1 MPRLLQPALVALA
14 VLLVTPT
21 AVRAETTRPTLL
33 VLLSVDQMRGDYVE
47 RYGHQWTGG
56 LKRLV
61 TEGARFPLAA
71 FPYQNT
77 VTCAGHAT
85 MSTGV
90 FPATHGMV
98 LNAWWDRDAGR
109 QVSCTEDAEVTN
121 IGYGGEVKGGDS
133 PRRLL
138 AATFADELRTQ
149 LPVAPRIVSLSLKAR
164 SAIGMAGRRADTV
177 LWFSNGRW
185 TTSSFYTRDRV
196 SFVERF
202 IAANPVEADYGSAW
216 TKLLPESAYLFDE
229 APVGERGATGWGP
242 TFPHDLS
249 SQAGVAD
256 AEYYAKWSMTP
267 LTDVYLARLGIA
279 SVEAL
284 GMGRGP
290 GVDFLAIGFS
300 VLDVVGHAYGP
311 RSHEVQDV
319 LARLDRTLGE
329 FFADLDRLVGREKY
343 VVALTGDHGVAP
355 VPEQMEAAGMEAGR
369 VPAKD
374 YVARLN
380 GVLTRHFGP
389 GSHLASL
396 TYTDV
401 YFAPGIY
408 DRLVT
413 MPEAMRDVIAVIES
427 TPGIHRVLRSD
438 DLAVGRLPDDPLARS
453 ASLSYHRARSGDLIV
468 VPRPFWLNSTAVST
482 HGTGYLYDTRVPII
496 FMGAGIRPG
505 VSLATASPADIPP
518 TFAHLVGITMAR
530 TDGRVLAEALVPPS
544 AAEPP
549 ARTASPSG
557 R

>member
-1 MPRLLQPALVALA
+1 MRTSLFPAFGLIATLSLTPALAA
-14 VLLVTPT
+14 
-21 AVRAETTRPTLL
+21 AETSTPTLL

-47 RYGHQWTGG
+47 RYGHQWSSG

-61 TEGARFPLAA
+61 DEGARFPLAA

-98 LNAWWDRDAGR
+98 LNAWWDRASGR
-109 QVSCTEDAEVTN
+109 QLPCTEDPEVTN
-121 IGYGGEVKGGDS
+121 LAYGGEAKGGDS

-149 LPVAPRIVSLSLKAR
+149 LAVTPRIVALSLKAR
-164 SAIGMAGRRADTV
+164 SAITMAGRRADAV
-177 LWFSNGRW
+177 LWFANGRW
-185 TTSSFYTRDRV
+185 TTSSFYTRDRL
-196 SFVERF
+196 SYLERY
-202 IAANPVEADYGSAW
+202 IAANPIERDYGSAW

-229 APVGERGATGWGP
+229 APIGERGATGWGP

-249 SQAGVAD
+249 SQAGTADGEFATKWSTSPLAD
-256 AEYYAKWSMTP
+256 A
-267 LTDVYLARLGIA
+267 YLARLGIT

-290 GVDFLAIGFS
+290 GVDFLAISFS

-311 RSHEVQDV
+311 QSHEVQDV
-319 LARLDRTLGE
+319 LARLDRTLGD
-329 FFADLDRLVGREKY
+329 FFTDLDRLVGRDRY
-343 VVALTGDHGVAP
+343 VVAFTGDHGVAP
-355 VPEQMEAAGMEAGR
+355 VPEQMEAAGMDAGR
-369 VPAKD
+369 VPSKD

-380 GVLTRHFGP
+380 GVLERHLGP

-408 DRLVT
+408 DRLVA
-413 MPEAMRDVIAVIES
+413 MPEALREVIGTIEA
-427 TPGIHRVLRSD
+427 TPGVHRVLRSD
-438 DLAVGRLPDDPLARS
+438 DLAVGRLPDDPLARA
-453 ASLSYHRARSGDLIV
+453 ASLSFHRSRSGDLIV
-468 VPRPFWLNSTAVST
+468 IPRPFWLNSTAVST
-482 HGTGYLYDTRVPII
+482 HGTGYRYDTRVPLI

-505 VSLATASPADIPP
+505 PSLSPATPADVPP
-518 TFAHLVGITMAR
+518 TFAYLAGITMAR
-530 TDGRVLAEALVPPS
+530 TDGRVLTEVFVAT
-544 AAEPP
+544 PP
-549 ARTASPSG
+549 AGATPRTAAG
-557 R
+557 Q